1 MKGLLSGLIALL
13 LTFGG
18 GYFYGKHVEAEAQ
31 QVEINKLNTQA
42 RIKEQALATAVTT
55 TAEALRK
62 TNEKAKTVTKER
74 DAAIDSGALKL
85 RVPVKTTCPVYTP
98 TDTPS
103 PSGDNR
109 GEASAELDREIAKA
123 LVAITDEGNR
133 AIEKLNACIS
143 LYNQALESQKGIK

>member
-18 GYFYGKHVEAEAQ
+18 GYFYGKHVEREVQQAE
-31 QVEINKLNTQA
+31 VDRLNTEA
-42 RIKEQALATAVTT
+42 RAKEQALATAVTT
-55 TAEALRK
+55 TADALRK
-62 TNEKAKTVTKER
+62 TNEKAKLATQQR

-85 RVPVKTTCPVYTP
+85 RVKATCPVP
-98 TDTPS
+98 AATDTPS

-123 LVAITDEGNR
+123 LVTITDEGNR
-133 AIEKLNACIS
+133 AIEKLNSCID
-143 LYNQALESQKGIK
+143 LYNKALESQKGIK